1 MCSTFLETS
10 DVSYLWARQAK
21 GVAVLLGCATPLAV
35 WLFYLI
41 SHKYRLISNGQNC
54 ILGFKILLGTLL
66 LRRVLV
72 KSKRDRVVSRV
83 VNTQFPLLICLRTGI
98 LLVLTYYIRA
108 SQKGLFLWNSFFRVG
123 HNFFPLFRSKALQ
136 KSKNWKFLWIFSPC
150 RSPSKF
156 YYITLVCEMEL
167 GRKFK
172 FFPIFHYKTML
183 FSFESE
189 FSVKN
194 VIFWGT
200 SSWCSSKIKKVEAY
214 E

>member
-1 MCSTFLETS
+1 MRFLPNNFFE
-10 DVSYLWARQAK
+10 VS
-21 GVAVLLGCATPLAV
+21 
-35 WLFYLI
+35 
-41 SHKYRLISNGQNC
+41 
-54 ILGFKILLGTLL
+54 
-66 LRRVLV
+66 
-72 KSKRDRVVSRV
+72 
-83 VNTQFPLLICLRTGI
+83 
-98 LLVLTYYIRA
+98 
-108 SQKGLFLWNSFFRVG
+108 

-136 KSKNWKFLWIFSPC
+136 KTKNWKFLWIFSPGT
-150 RSPSKF
+150 SPSKF

-200 SSWCSSKIKKVEAY
+200 SCWCSSKIKKYGGVLISYNCSLWAPPSTFLVFELHQHDVPQKITFFI
-214 E
+214 ENSDSEEKSIVF

>member
-1 MCSTFLETS
+1 MILIFSEDCV
-10 DVSYLWARQAK
+10 VSVDSEIKTIVYLLFDWIHIKVFQK
-21 GVAVLLGCATPLAV
+21 
-35 WLFYLI
+35 WLFLP
-41 SHKYRLISNGQNC
+41 NN
-54 ILGFKILLGTLL
+54 
-66 LRRVLV
+66 
-72 KSKRDRVVSRV
+72 
-83 VNTQFPLLICLRTGI
+83 
-98 LLVLTYYIRA
+98 
-108 SQKGLFLWNSFFRVG
+108 FFGVG

-136 KSKNWKFLWIFSPC
+136 KTKNWKFLWIFSPG
-150 RSPSKF
+150 RSPWKF

-200 SSWCSSKIKKVEAY
+200 SCWCSSKIKKYGGVLISYNCSLWAPRQLF
-214 E
+214 